1 MRLRIEHIEY
11 HLPATVVTNDD
22 LGRENRRWAMNQVED
37 RSGVL
42 RRHVAAADE
51 TALDL
56 AFEAC
61 RRLFS
66 RHPEARERLDA
77 ILFCTQSEDYPM
89 PPDSCILHKL
99 LELPDGVLA
108 LDFNLACSGFVYGLA
123 LSGGLLSAG
132 YATNILLV
140 TADTYS
146 KFIHPRDRSA
156 RVLFGD
162 GAAVTWLTTADGT
175 TSQLIDIACAT
186 SGRDYDKFI
195 IPAGGCRLPRSSTTQ
210 VVETDASGN
219 ERTAENIHMSGV
231 DVLNFVK
238 TKVPQQVE
246 SLLQRNG
253 LGIGDIDLVIFHQA
267 SKMAL
272 DWLARRLNVAP
283 ERTFTNLSHVGNT
296 VSASIPMAL
305 KDAMT
310 AARVRRG
317 DRILLVGFGVGLSYA
332 SAILEL

>member
-1 MRLRIEHIEY
+1 MRLKIEHIEY
-11 HLPATVVTNDD
+11 YLPAAVVTNEDFS
-22 LGRENRRWAMNQVED
+22 REHRQWVMSQVEE

-42 RRHVAAADE
+42 QRHVAAADE

-61 RRLFS
+61 KQLLTH
-66 RHPEARERLDA
+66 HPEASERLDA
-77 ILFCTQSEDYPM
+77 ILFCTQSADHPM
-89 PPDSCILHKL
+89 PPNSCILHKL
-99 LELPDGVLA
+99 LNLPDAVLA
-108 LDFNLACSGFVYGLA
+108 LDFNLACSGFVYGLT

-146 KFIHPRDRSA
+146 KLIHPGDRSA

-162 GAAVTWLTTADGT
+162 GAAVTWLTAPDGT
-175 TSQLIDIACAT
+175 TARLIDVACAT
-186 SGRDYDKFI
+186 SGRDYATFI
-195 IPAGGCRLPRSSTTQ
+195 IPAGGCRLPRSSATQ
-210 VVETDASGN
+210 VIETDASGN
-219 ERTAENIHMSGV
+219 ERTPENIHMSGV

-246 SLLQRNG
+246 SLLQKNG
-253 LGIGDIDLVIFHQA
+253 LSMADIDLVIFHQA

-272 DWLARRLNVAP
+272 DWLTRRLGVTP

-332 SAILEL
+332 SALMEL

>member
-1 MRLRIEHIEY
+1 MRLRIEDIEY
-11 HLPATVVTNDD
+11 HLPATVVTNDA
-22 LGRENRRWAMNQVED
+22 LGRENPHWVMDQVEE

-42 RRHVAAADE
+42 QRHVAAADE

-61 RRLFS
+61 RRLFG
-66 RHPEARERLDA
+66 RHPEAKGRLDA

-132 YATNILLV
+132 FATNILLV

-146 KFIHPRDRSA
+146 KFVHPKDRSA

-162 GAAVTWLTTADGT
+162 GAAVTWLSAREEGT
-175 TSQLIDIACAT
+175 SRLIDIACST

-195 IPAGGCRLPRSSTTQ
+195 IPAGGCRLPRSSRTQ
-210 VVETDASGN
+210 VVETDPSGN
-219 ERTAENIHMSGV
+219 ERTPENIHMSGV

-246 SLLQRNG
+246 ALLRRNG
-253 LGIGDIDLVIFHQA
+253 LRIEDIDLVIFHQA
-267 SKMAL
+267 SGMAL
-272 DWLARRLNVAP
+272 DSLARRLNVTP
-283 ERTFTNLSHVGNT
+283 ERTFANFSRLGNT

-305 KDAMT
+305 KDAMG
-310 AARVRRG
+310 AGRVRRG